1 MIVAIKRHFSQ
12 FQNKWH
18 RLQAFLYPTSS
29 FASLPCQLVWQEAK
43 VRKLDT
49 APTPRTLTIF
59 TRARRPRRRARLKI
73 GTSGLLRR
81 LAYEPYSPARQAR
94 GGPKDVGYKKAGSL
108 GLNWRALLIV
118 FALTYT
124 TAIAQDTKQGLARPE
139 WQLRADLEFRLAC
152 QSSLQTLCLEVIQTH
167 QKDPTDPA
175 NSKLLV
181 IAGSLLETTDG
192 KLPTAL
198 PEHPASIEYV
208 KARKAAVIEWNKA
221 YKAKGRDLPAVAL
234 DSERKFQDVHR
245 DINDPSP
252 NSSPD
257 NAKTSSTNNQS
268 GSKTAEKKLEEA
280 TVKSAV
286 NLIKEIDKYRSTK
299 PAGDTTLERDSAKRV
314 AAEAVTKFVENQPDY
329 YFTYPIR
336 DVSGDRLAL
345 YFTVEEPV
353 EFKQIRKELGAGLL
367 LTNHNQSIHVD
378 NVAILKTNTPIK
390 PGDLLR
396 VRFRVRFAGLSED
409 LRDVGSGVKFAVR
422 HSAALG
428 NPSLGAGQSIFVEK
442 NIIGFQL
449 IKQSAKTA
457 ASP

>member
-1 MIVAIKRHFSQ
+1 MPQGFLKR
-12 FQNKWH
+12 
-18 RLQAFLYPTSS
+18 
-29 FASLPCQLVWQEAK
+29 
-43 VRKLDT
+43 
-49 APTPRTLTIF
+49 IM
-59 TRARRPRRRARLKI
+59 
-73 GTSGLLRR
+73 LL
-81 LAYEPYSPARQAR
+81 LM
-94 GGPKDVGYKKAGSL
+94 
-108 GLNWRALLIV
+108 V
-118 FALTYT
+118 FATTFT

-152 QSSLQTLCLEVIQTH
+152 QSSLQTLCLEIIQTH
-167 QKDPTDPA
+167 QIDPTDPA

-181 IAGSLLETTDG
+181 IAGELLETTDG

-234 DSERKFQDVHR
+234 DSERKFQDTYR
-245 DINDPSP
+245 DINEPSP
-252 NSSPD
+252 NPTED
-257 NAKTSSTNNQS
+257 NKKSDSANNQS
-268 GSKTAEKKLEEA
+268 APTDAGSKSSLTQRVTGNKSKTAEKKFEEL
-280 TVKSAV
+280 TIKSVA

-299 PAGDTTLERDSAKRV
+299 PAGDTTLERELAKRV
-314 AAEAVTKFVENQPDY
+314 AAEAVTRFVENQADY

-345 YFTVEEPV
+345 YFTVKEPV
-353 EFKQIRKELGAGLL
+353 EFEQIRKELGADLL

-396 VRFRVRFAGLSED
+396 VRFRVHFAGFSEN
-409 LRDVGSGVKFAVR
+409 LRDVGDVGSGVKFAVR

-449 IKQSAKTA
+449 IKQSAKTD